1 MPAPAAP
8 SSGAGDVIRVD
19 WIEAELLRDGAA
31 GRLGMTILPGKHG
44 PSMRYPG
51 TVYHRSLDA
60 DLAALRAQ
68 GVGCLAVLVED
79 VELERWGD
87 PRIVERAAKEGIRV
101 IRLPIPDGSA
111 PSDPSAVRRL
121 LGDLRWW
128 RHGTN
133 AAIACMGGVGR
144 TGTIAACAMID
155 GGASAADAIAAVR
168 RIRHP
173 EAVET
178 SEQEAF
184 VAEYAS
190 MGSSA
195 PPE

>member
-1 MPAPAAP
+1 MVVPAAP

-19 WIEAELLRDGAA
+19 WIEPELLHDGVP
-31 GRLGMTILPGKHG
+31 GRLGMTVLPGKHG

-68 GVGCLAVLVED
+68 GVGCLALLVED

-87 PRIVERAAKEGIRV
+87 PRIVERAAEQGIRV

-111 PSDPSAVRRL
+111 PSDPSAARGL
-121 LGDLRWW
+121 LADLRRS
-128 RHGTN
+128 RHHTN

-144 TGTIAACAMID
+144 TGTIGACALVD
-155 GGASAADAIAAVR
+155 GGVSAADAIAAVR

-184 VAEYAS
+184 VAQYAAMRS
-190 MGSSA
+190 PA
-195 PPE
+195 PPP